1 MVPPEIFQ
9 RIVNE
14 LARIANII
22 APLASL
28 MVRQQAKA
36 LGESVEKFPTNR
48 LPQLLEGL
56 AKEVSDGNPKL
67 DCRQRLAQS
76 AEITLH

>member
-1 MVPPEIFQ
+1 
-9 RIVNE
+9 
-14 LARIANII
+14 
-22 APLASL
+22 

-56 AKEVSDGNPKL
+56 AKEVSNGDPKL

-76 AEITLH
+76 ARITLH